1 MLGTILEKNQ
11 LVLTK
16 YVGEGEDNGEKF
28 QILTTMNCAPVIK
41 YKGET
46 FCYSWEELIKYAIN
60 IIDKKID
67 DKENSKWA
75 NYQYM
80 SSTEICKL

>member
-1 MLGTILEKNQ
+1 MLGKTLEKNQ
-11 LVLTK
+11 VILTE
-16 YVGEGEDNGEKF
+16 YVGEGEDNGKKF

-60 IIDKKID
+60 IIDEKLD
-67 DKENSKWA
+67 GKENGK
-75 NYQYM
+75 
-80 SSTEICKL
+80 

>member
-1 MLGTILEKNQ
+1 MLGKILGKNQ
-11 LVLTK
+11 VILTE

-28 QILTTMNCAPVIK
+28 QILTTMNRAPVIK

-60 IIDKKID
+60 IIDEKLD
-67 DKENSKWA
+67 GKENSKWA

-80 SSTEICKL
+80 

>member
-11 LVLTK
+11 LALTK

-46 FCYSWEELIKYAIN
+46 FCYSWEELIK
-60 IIDKKID
+60 
-67 DKENSKWA
+67 
-75 NYQYM
+75 
-80 SSTEICKL
+80 